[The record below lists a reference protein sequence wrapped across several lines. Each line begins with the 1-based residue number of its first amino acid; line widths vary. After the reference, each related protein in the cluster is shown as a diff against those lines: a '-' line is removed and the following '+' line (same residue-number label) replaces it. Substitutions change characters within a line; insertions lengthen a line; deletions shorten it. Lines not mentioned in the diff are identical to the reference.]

1 MDLWS
6 KGLGRL
12 VLTIRLSERR
22 GMGLDEE
29 DLVMKGTM
37 GKPTYWDWAVNL
49 KDEDVVDFLRFLKR
63 PAPIRFIVES
73 ADRWTML
80 RTALEG
86 ALLFALRSI
95 RYMIFGVPASA
106 TAAPGAEGRPGEN
119 KSISQTTVEEK
130 Q

>member
-29 DLVMKGTM
+29 ELVMKGTM

-49 KDEDVVDFLRFLKR
+49 DDEDVVDFLLFLKR

-73 ADRWTML
+73 SDRWRML

-86 ALLFALRSI
+86 ALLFTLRSV
-95 RYMIFGVPASA
+95 RYLIFGVPASA
-106 TAAPGAEGRPGEN
+106 ASAPGTESRPGEQN
-119 KSISQTTVEEK
+119 AISQTTAEEK